1 MYKNEQYGNFEK
13 IEEYVS
19 TLKFDFFIFNFNYVQ
34 SLQNTNKYYKSYI
47 EYLQK
52 FVQFNSYNNN
62 ISKSEILKNF
72 IDNDANINIIFN
84 IFRIFLD
91 ENTIIKFLIEYVSFI
106 RNYDYKFFLIKIN
119 KLCNNY
125 SLNLLSNNTLIIK
138 KIVRKI
144 LYNNEFNDNIE
155 LVKPIFKKFF
165 NNKNINS
172 ILKEYIEMSIKIVKN
187 YGVYILKTEE
197 INYNID
203 SLLIVLIENYLKNKK
218 YFDLINKLI
227 NLLEDNYNNY
237 TEKYLNLFFK
247 RSILLSVNKKIVID
261 DFFLENL
268 VLFIKHNIDYNFD
281 NFDLILINKIIKND
295 NITSNYHI
303 KYKFMYIF
311 NIYLNIIRFNNYR
324 EKGIKTFINFKNLI
338 NHIIHNLV
346 NCFNSIID
354 KIDIEEYSEIIHVLN
369 IIFNVTIFCSHEY
382 RFSFSKKLKNAR
394 FLFNF
399 KKIIFNSLKI
409 LKYRYQ
415 YLFDNDE
422 ENDNELNFISKNKIN
437 MLLLNGLKFINYI
450 SNIYCDILLSPEL
463 RDYSI
468 DVISYILKITVKN
481 KSKKRI
487 LEKCTIIKNILINIV
502 IKDNNSI
509 EYFYNNTEY
518 NNSHLI
524 TFNNILVNNNYIKHS
539 DLYYLKYLEENI
551 IKKSPKRPNKNIN
564 KNINNL
570 ENEVNIEFRDPI
582 MDIEINN
589 PIMCPTNIIME
600 SSVLYRIL
608 LEKEINP
615 FTRSN
620 LSIEYLEKYNSEP
633 KIIEQINIF
642 KEKKCNFE

>member
-52 FVQFNSYNNN
+52 FVKFNSYNNNNN

-72 IDNDANINIIFN
+72 IDKDANINIIFN

-91 ENTIIKFLIEYVSFI
+91 ENTIINFLIEYVSFI

-203 SLLIVLIENYLKNKK
+203 SLLIVLIENYLTNKE

-261 DFFLENL
+261 DIFLENL

-422 ENDNELNFISKNKIN
+422 ENDNELHFIAKNKIN

-450 SNIYCDILLSPEL
+450 ANIYCDILLSPEL

-502 IKDNNSI
+502 IKDYNSI

-551 IKKSPKRPNKNIN
+551 IKKSPKRPNKNID
-564 KNINNL
+564 NL